1 MYNAL
6 NPIHYIALH
15 NENEVLPMLTQ
26 QYALPMPKSH
36 AEYFS
41 MVDYATAQY
50 GDTFID
56 SMISVHPDRELFVRK
71 SGFTPDN
78 YVVSVKQYNLSQL
91 NSELESLTAQFGKA
105 TDSASKIELLD
116 TIAFVQ
122 KQIIEKQK
130 QAPTTELPGN
140 SIHKT
145 NQYLLLALTAIVL
158 MFIGSKIFKQ

>member
-26 QYALPMPKSH
+26 NFGMPMPRNH
-36 AEYFS
+36 TEYFG

-50 GDTFID
+50 GDSFIN
-56 SMISVHPDRELFVRK
+56 SMISVHPDRDLFAVK
-71 SGFTPDN
+71 STSTPDN
-78 YVVSVKQYNLSQL
+78 YVSNVKQYNLNQL
-91 NSELESLTAQFGKA
+91 NSELDSLTGQFKNA
-105 TDSASKIELLD
+105 TTAASKIELLD

-130 QAPTTELPGN
+130 QAPTASTPE

-145 NQYLLLALTAIVL
+145 NQYLLLALIAVVL
-158 MFIGSKIFKQ
+158 MFLGSKIFKQ